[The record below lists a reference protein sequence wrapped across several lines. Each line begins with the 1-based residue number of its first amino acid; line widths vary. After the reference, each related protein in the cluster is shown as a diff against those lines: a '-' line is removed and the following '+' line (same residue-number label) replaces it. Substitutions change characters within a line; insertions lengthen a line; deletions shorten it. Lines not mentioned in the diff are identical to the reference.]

1 MKVEISPLRFFPSSS
16 IFLLDPDSM
25 DRPSRYRDSIFRVYM
40 IFVDFCFFVS
50 VLWNGRYLLYNLSV
64 KLCSISNGKEKDD
77 KRMDFA
83 FITNINIIMYM
94 VIIYS

>member
-25 DRPSRYRDSIFRVYM
+25 DRASGYRESIFRVYV

-50 VLWNGRYLLYNLSV
+50 VLWNERYLLYNLSV
-64 KLCSISNGKEKDD
+64 KLCSVSPMGKKRTNG
-77 KRMDFA
+77 F
-83 FITNINIIMYM
+83 FHIYTNINIIMYM